1 MISES
6 VEESVR
12 RARAAVAEVASWSQA
27 DTDRAV
33 MAVGWHCYRE
43 ETARGLARLSHE
55 ETGLGDIEDL
65 YTLQRRRVLG
75 ILNDLHGARTVG
87 VVEEQPDLGLVKI
100 AKPLGVIAVA
110 SPATAPAPG
119 IICNALPMLK
129 TRNAAVFS
137 PNPRAHRSALATVD
151 VMRAALAEIGAPP
164 DLMQCLPVTGREPGE
179 QLMAAADSVVAIG
192 GAGTV
197 RRAYRSGT
205 PAIGAGVGNP
215 TVIVDET
222 ADLEDAVGKIQHGA
236 GFNHGTSCSSE
247 SNVLVHHSIAA
258 AFEQTLARAGAH
270 LCTDEEAVR
279 VVRLLWPDGSTL
291 NREMIGRPAADI
303 ARAAGVV
310 LDASEK
316 VTVLVV
322 RCADPWQD
330 SAVLR
335 EKLSPL
341 LTVSVYTDF
350 DEAVRLVQNIS
361 ERCGLGH
368 SCAVHTARADRV
380 MRLADA
386 VSHCRV
392 VVNQSTMTN
401 TGSLASG
408 VPFTTTL
415 SSGSWG
421 GSSVAGNV
429 TWRHFLNHTTVS
441 RPIPARVPDE
451 AALFGAY
458 WEGARVTDDREA
470 GARGADAGEAG
481 ARDAAVRVPGARVA
495 LSVADA

>member
-6 VEESVR
+6 VEEAVR
-12 RARAAVAEVASWSQA
+12 RARAAQAEAASWSQA

-33 MAVGWHCYRE
+33 TAVGWHCYRE
-43 ETARGLARLSHE
+43 ETARRLARLSHR
-55 ETGLGDIEDL
+55 ETRLGDVEDL
-65 YTLQRRRVLG
+65 YTLHRRRVLG
-75 ILNDLHGARTVG
+75 ILHDLHGARTVG
-87 VVEEQPDLGLVKI
+87 VVEEEPEFGLVRI

-137 PNPRAHRSALATVD
+137 PNPRAHRSARATVE
-151 VMRAALAEIGAPP
+151 VMRAALTGIGAPP
-164 DLMQCLPVTGREPGE
+164 DLLICLPEAGREAGSL
-179 QLMAAADSVVAIG
+179 LMSAADSVVAIG
-192 GAGTV
+192 GSGTV

-222 ADLEDAVGKIQHGA
+222 ADLDDAVEKIQHGA
-236 GFNHGTSCSSE
+236 GFNNGTSCSSE
-247 SNVLVHHSIAA
+247 SNVLVHRSVAA
-258 AFEQTLARAGAH
+258 AFEQGLARAGAH
-270 LCTDEEAVR
+270 LCDEAEADR
-279 VVRLLWPDGSTL
+279 LARLLWPDGTAL
-291 NREMIGRPAADI
+291 NREMIGRPATEI
-303 ARAAGVV
+303 ARAAGIG
-310 LDASEK
+310 LGTAEK

-330 SAVLR
+330 TAVLR
-335 EKLSPL
+335 EKISPL
-341 LTVSVYTDF
+341 LTLSVYTEY
-350 DEAVRLVQNIS
+350 DEAVRLVQSIS
-361 ERCGLGH
+361 RRCGLGH
-368 SCAVHTARADRV
+368 SCAVHTTRADRV
-380 MRLADA
+380 LRLAEE
-386 VSHCRV
+386 VTHCRV

-401 TGSLASG
+401 TGGFASG

-415 SSGSWG
+415 SAGSWG

-441 RPIPARVPDE
+441 RPIPERVPDE

-458 WEGARVTDDREA
+458 WRQD
-470 GARGADAGEAG
+470 
-481 ARDAAVRVPGARVA
+481 
-495 LSVADA
+495 